1 MTAEEVLRS
10 NEESAVEN
18 NQFVSSVM
26 GKSGV
31 GGSFKMKKKFG
42 AAIFITLMLVVFLV
56 FFSVGNL
63 IPSAISERLI
73 EETDV
78 QYADAVQTKTYVFQ
92 KAMKDGDVPS
102 NTAARLANA
111 GVTVGHGTAE
121 NFTESTSGANLSLKI
136 GNKVISADEFP
147 DAVMQDARLY
157 DAFNS
162 ATYGRAAYYF
172 DSSAQTAFEQIGSSR
187 NNFKDEEKSFEEV
200 MTDVVGEGN
209 NINVGVY
216 KEVRYT
222 VTASDIA
229 GSENMSEEELAAAIE
244 NMRNAIKQDCENN
257 KGGYR
262 EDGEDIICY
271 ESDSVSGEDARSL
284 VSAVGNNYNTQDS
297 SSILSIADTISKEQK
312 SSNYYLGIMENI
324 SKMKAGYGND
334 SRINEAMNYLY
345 QEADTEVVDVNTG
358 EVITVSGSPL
368 EAPSLY
374 SVLSGEKLDVGS
386 VQNYSTERV
395 MKAMNSGQRV
405 SEDAITDSYTS
416 TSSNIR
422 GTIGRLFNSGRTSE
436 SAIDTATTIIDSS
449 LVNNSFETINGIN
462 AGEMIVEGAVNVG
475 ATLAL
480 QSGATVGSADAVV
493 AYKKLTDKVL
503 ALDAEVDR
511 MKRSP
516 LDITSKNTFLG
527 SIVYKFAMS
536 TIKSGTLLNKVAS
549 LSRVTASSISSILP
563 STHADDENTSYMTNF
578 GDCERMDLIGAEGTA
593 GCSRDETFDMSTV
606 DISDNTYIQMKNK
619 NVTCDESTNV
629 CTINKGSDFEKFVR
643 YNVARIT
650 PVGATDGGILKSLRH
665 SGESGEEGYSKISFI
680 SSLKELLLVILQKI
694 KGWFG
699 GDDMDIATGKAFV
712 NPGSSGSNKYWETY
726 KYAQRYLSEVRAV
739 ENLRMYDGDQTAY
752 SNIPYIGVS
761 NPVIACLEDYYAE
774 LLAMEESGE

>member
-10 NEESAVEN
+10 NEESAVGN
-18 NQFVSSVM
+18 SQFISSVM
-26 GKSGV
+26 GKGGV
-31 GGSFKMKKKFG
+31 GGSLKMKKKFG

-56 FFSVGNL
+56 FFTVGNL

-78 QYADAVQTKTYVFQ
+78 QYADAMQTKTYVFQ

-111 GVTVGHGTAE
+111 GVIVGHGTAE
-121 NFTESTSGANLSLKI
+121 NFTESNSGANLSLKI
-136 GNKVISADEFP
+136 GNKVITADEFP
-147 DAVMQDARLY
+147 EAVMQDVRLY

-162 ATYGRAAYYF
+162 ATYGRAAYYY

-187 NNFKDEEKSFEEV
+187 NNYKDSNKSFDEV

-209 NINVGVY
+209 NINVGVFR
-216 KEVRYT
+216 EVYYN
-222 VTASDIA
+222 VGADDIE
-229 GSENMSEEELAAAIE
+229 GSENMSREELAAAIE
-244 NMRNAIKQDCENN
+244 RRRNAIKQDCEKN

-262 EDGEDIICY
+262 EEGNIIICY
-271 ESDSVSGEDARSL
+271 ESNGVSGEDAS
-284 VSAVGNNYNTQDS
+284 VMVNSVGGSYNAQDA
-297 SSILSIADTISKEQK
+297 SSILSIADTIAKEQK
-312 SSNYYLGIMENI
+312 SSSYYLGVMENI
-324 SKMKAGYGND
+324 SKMKAGQGSD

-345 QEADTEVVDVNTG
+345 QETESEVVDVETG
-358 EVITVSGSPL
+358 QVITVTGSPL
-368 EAPSLY
+368 ESPSLY
-374 SVLSGEKLDVGS
+374 SVLSGEKLDINS
-386 VQNYSTERV
+386 VQNYSTERLMRV
-395 MKAMNSGQRV
+395 MNNNQSVGD
-405 SEDAITDSYTS
+405 DAITGSYTS
-416 TSSNIR
+416 TSTNIR
-422 GTIGRLFNSGRTSE
+422 GTIGRLFASGQTGQDAINS
-436 SAIDTATTIIDSS
+436 ATTIIDSS
-449 LVNNSFETINGIN
+449 LVKNSFETINGIN
-462 AGEMIVEGAVNVG
+462 AGEMLVEGAVNVG
-475 ATLAL
+475 AALAL
-480 QSGATVGSADAVV
+480 QSGATVGTADAVV
-493 AYKKLTDKVL
+493 AYRKLTDKVL
-503 ALDAEVDR
+503 AMDAEVDR

-563 STHADDENTSYMTNF
+563 STYADDENTSYMTSF
-578 GDCERMDLIGAEGTA
+578 GECERMDLIGAEGTA

-650 PVGATDGGILKSLRH
+650 PVGATDGGILKALRH
-665 SGESGEEGYSKISFI
+665 NGESTEYSKISFI
-680 SSLKELLLVILQKI
+680 NSLKELLAIILQKI
-694 KGWFG
+694 KNLF
-699 GDDMDIATGKAFV
+699 DSTDMDIATGKAFV
-712 NPGSSGSNKYWETY
+712 NPGSSGNSEYWETY

-774 LLAMEESGE
+774 LLAMAESGE